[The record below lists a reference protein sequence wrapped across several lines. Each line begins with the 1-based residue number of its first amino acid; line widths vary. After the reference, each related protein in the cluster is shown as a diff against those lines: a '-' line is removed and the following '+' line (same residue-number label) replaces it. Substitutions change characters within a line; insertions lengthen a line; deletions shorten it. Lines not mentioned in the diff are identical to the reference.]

1 MNFKSSI
8 LISALLLS
16 AIFFHNKSFTQ
27 EGTIKLIFAKT
38 VSDYKGIANTTKA
51 NGDVH
56 FEHNATHL
64 FCDSAI
70 FFQNKN
76 LIFAYGNVQINQG
89 DTVNLFCDSLIYNG
103 TTNISQL
110 RGHVRFRD
118 SEYKL
123 TTDSLDYDGKK
134 SYGYYKNWAT
144 ITSINQ
150 DLKLTA
156 KKGYY
161 YSGSKT
167 FFFKDSVHVEHPEY
181 EVFSDTLEFRT
192 ISSSAHFH
200 GPTVIYLD
208 SSQVNCN
215 RGVYYTQEQFIRLWN
230 GATLYENHRTLFA
243 DSLVFD
249 QVTDIGEGFCHV
261 RLYDST
267 ENVLFLSDYLFKA
280 PNNEKITLHDNA
292 HIVQFKEKDTLFIS
306 ADTIYHKQDSL
317 TDMQQAIAIKNVEII
332 NAGISVACD
341 SAYFSEKDSIL
352 KLHKM
357 PAMWAQGV
365 QLTADSILAEYYN
378 DEFHRLFLYDKAFAV
393 TEKDSAHYDQLKGK
407 YMIAYLDSSKI
418 KNVYIESNAQ
428 TLYFLTE
435 DVTDSLGAVTKP
447 ISGMNQLDCNAIMVY
462 FLNSEIQ
469 NVAFRDQPTGTYRPI
484 YEVPERDQFLK
495 GYLWVIDRKPSP
507 ILLE

>member
-1 MNFKSSI
+1 MSW
-8 LISALLLS
+8 ALFLS
-16 AIFFHNKSFTQ
+16 AIFFITNTFSQ
-27 EGTIKLIFAKT
+27 EGTIKLVFAKT
-38 VSDYKGIANTTKA
+38 VSDYKGLANTTKA
-51 NGDVH
+51 KGDVH

-103 TTNISQL
+103 TTNISKLQ
-110 RGHVRFRD
+110 GHVRFRD

-123 TTDSLDYDGKK
+123 TTDSLEYDGKR

-150 DLKLTA
+150 DLKLTS

-161 YSGSKT
+161 HSGSKT
-167 FFFKDSVHVEHPEY
+167 FYFKDSVHVEHPEY

-192 ISSSAHFH
+192 LGSSAHFH

-215 RGVYYTQEQFIRLWN
+215 RGVYYTEKQFIRLWN
-230 GATLYENHRTLFA
+230 GATLLENHRTLYA
-243 DSLVFD
+243 DSLIFD
-249 QVTDIGEGFCHV
+249 QAADVGQGFCHV

-267 ENVLFLSDYLFKA
+267 EKVMFLSDYLLKS
-280 PNNEKITLHDNA
+280 PNNEKITLRDNA
-292 HIVQFKEKDTLFIS
+292 HIIQFKEKDTLYIS
-306 ADTIYHKQDSL
+306 ADTIYHSQD
-317 TDMQQAIAIKNVEII
+317 TVNNQQQAIAIMNVEII

-341 SAYFSEKDSIL
+341 SAFFSEKDSIL
-352 KLHKM
+352 KLHKA
-357 PAMWAQGV
+357 PVLWAENI
-365 QLTADSILAEYYN
+365 QLSADSVLAEYYD
-378 DEFHRLFLYDKAFAV
+378 DEFHRLFLYERAFAT
-393 TEKDSAHYDQLKGK
+393 TEKDSIHYDQLKGK
-407 YMIAYLDSSKI
+407 HMTAYLDSSKI

-435 DVTDSLGAVTKP
+435 DVTDSLGNVTKP
-447 ISGMNQLDCNAIMVY
+447 VSGMNQLDCNAIMAY

-469 NVAFRDQPTGTYRPI
+469 NVAFRDQPTGNYRPI
-484 YEVPERDQFLK
+484 DEVPERDHFLK
-495 GYLWVIDRKPSP
+495 GFLWVIERKPSA